1 MKWFEDLI
9 ISTETLLQ
17 NLKKLF
23 FWFLI
28 ILKCWIYLIKKNYN
42 EINMVD
48 KNIKFLCVH
57 VLDHEIL
64 VGRVL
69 VLEEELEH
77 LLLVV
82 DVPDVEDGSEVPE
95 EGQGWQGS
103 ERIIVR

>member
-1 MKWFEDLI
+1 MK
-9 ISTETLLQ
+9 
-17 NLKKLF
+17 
-23 FWFLI
+23 
-28 ILKCWIYLIKKNYN
+28 IYLIKKNYN

-48 KNIKFLCVH
+48 KNIKLLCVH
-57 VLDHEIL
+57 VLDNKIL

-69 VLEEELEH
+69 VLEEKLEN

-82 DVPDVEDGSEVPE
+82 DIPDVEDGGEVPE